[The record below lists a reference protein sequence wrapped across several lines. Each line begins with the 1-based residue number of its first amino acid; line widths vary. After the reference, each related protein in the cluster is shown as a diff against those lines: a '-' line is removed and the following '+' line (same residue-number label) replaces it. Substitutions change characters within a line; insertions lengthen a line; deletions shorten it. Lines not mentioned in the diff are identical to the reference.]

1 MKSRNDKKKKKSRLQ
16 SYTHFL
22 FIYLFVFAFDTSVI
36 NQVMALSY
44 LKKKKNTPINKTND
58 FSSHFITHRFII
70 FWYWVEK
77 KRREFF

>member
-1 MKSRNDKKKKKSRLQ
+1 MNYEKQKWQKKKESRLQ

-44 LKKKKNTPINKTND
+44 LKKIKKIKY
-58 FSSHFITHRFII
+58 TH
-70 FWYWVEK
+70 
-77 KRREFF
+77 